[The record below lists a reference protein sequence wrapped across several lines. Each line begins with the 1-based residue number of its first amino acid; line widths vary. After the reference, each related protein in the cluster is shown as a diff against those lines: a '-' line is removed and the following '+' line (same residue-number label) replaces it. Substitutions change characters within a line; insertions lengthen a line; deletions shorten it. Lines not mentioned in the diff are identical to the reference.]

1 MWNFNP
7 ANIGDSFVLENNRRE
22 FVCECGKE
30 CDNYKAFY
38 RHVSKCVEHLSTW
51 QSDNQF
57 CAKCGKLITEHFGIG
72 RFCSRACSNSHDRT
86 FESRLKT
93 SKTMVMKHQN
103 KIDTDEIDIDFDQYV
118 PIAKELYKNQM
129 IRRKHLR
136 YYTPDLV
143 DGIDFV
149 VCPYCKA
156 RMAHIQ
162 QKHLDIHDKTKEDL
176 FNEFGS
182 EYQIV
187 SKNSSEKKS
196 TASSELQHKLLAEHR
211 HVGWQSRSNKSYAEQ
226 FWQNVLDNNDIG
238 YDDEYVVHKRD
249 LGVDDASNYFLD
261 FLIDGFIDLEID
273 GKQHGYEER
282 AESDKERDRLLKLHG
297 FVVYR
302 IPWINPNNER
312 NKQKVKDQIEKFLSW
327 YAAMVED
334 DDIAC

>member
-1 MWNFNP
+1 
-7 ANIGDSFVLENNRRE
+7 
-22 FVCECGKE
+22 
-30 CDNYKAFY
+30 
-38 RHVSKCVEHLSTW
+38 
-51 QSDNQF
+51 
-57 CAKCGKLITEHFGIG
+57 
-72 RFCSRACSNSHDRT
+72 
-86 FESRLKT
+86 
-93 SKTMVMKHQN
+93 MKHQN